1 MSLWHMENA
10 SLAMPSEGGD
20 GKVGIKFAGFGFFF
34 FLLAAR
40 LCATDK
46 RHATEW
52 GMDCCEW
59 ETS

>member
-1 MSLWHMENA
+1 MSLGHMENA
-10 SLAMPSEGGD
+10 SLALPSKAVD
-20 GKVGIKFAGFGFFF
+20 GKVGVKFAGFGFFF
-34 FLLAAR
+34 LAAR

-46 RHATEW
+46 RPATEW

>member
-1 MSLWHMENA
+1 MENA
-10 SLAMPSEGGD
+10 SLAAPSEGVQ
-20 GKVGIKFAGFGFFF
+20 GKGEVKFAGFGFFF
-34 FLLAAR
+34 VAAR